1 MKPNIGIPDKDR
13 DAINQGLQSLLADTY
28 FLYLKTHNYHWNV
41 TGPLFNT
48 LHLMFMTQYTEL
60 WNALDLVAERI
71 RSLGYPAPGTYK
83 AFAKLTSLKE
93 EDGVPKAED
102 MLKNLVEGHEAV
114 IRTARG
120 ILPAAESGG
129 DEVTTDLLTQRLE
142 IHEKTAWML
151 RSMLE

>member
-1 MKPNIGIPDKDR
+1 MKPNIGIPEKDR
-13 DAINQGLQSLLADTY
+13 EAINQGLQKLLADTY

-83 AFAKLTSLKE
+83 AFSSLTSLKE
-93 EDGVPKAED
+93 EDGVPKAEE

-114 IRTARG
+114 IRTARA
-120 ILPAAESGG
+120 ILPSADSGG

>member
-1 MKPNIGIPDKDR
+1 
-13 DAINQGLQSLLADTY
+13 
-28 FLYLKTHNYHWNV
+28 
-41 TGPLFNT
+41 
-48 LHLMFMTQYTEL
+48 MFMTQYTEL

-83 AFAKLTSLKE
+83 AFSSLTSLKE
-93 EDGVPKAED
+93 EDGVPKAEE

-114 IRTARG
+114 IRTARA
-120 ILPAAESGG
+120 ILPSADSGG

>member
-1 MKPNIGIPDKDR
+1 MKPNIGIPEKDR
-13 DAINQGLQSLLADTY
+13 EAINQGLQKLLADTY

-83 AFAKLTSLKE
+83 AFSSLTSLKE

-102 MLKNLVEGHEAV
+102 MLKNLVDGHEAV
-114 IRTARG
+114 IRTARA
-120 ILPAAESGG
+120 ILPSADSGG

>member
-1 MKPNIGIPDKDR
+1 MKPNIGIPEKDR
-13 DAINQGLQSLLADTY
+13 EAINQGLQKLLADTY

-83 AFAKLTSLKE
+83 VFSSLTSLKE

-114 IRTARG
+114 IRTARA
-120 ILPAAESGG
+120 ILPSADSGG

>member
-1 MKPNIGIPDKDR
+1 MKPNIGIPEKDR
-13 DAINQGLQSLLADTY
+13 EAINQGLQKLLADTY

-83 AFAKLTSLKE
+83 AFSSLTSLKE

-114 IRTARG
+114 IRTARA
-120 ILPAAESGG
+120 ILPSADSGG